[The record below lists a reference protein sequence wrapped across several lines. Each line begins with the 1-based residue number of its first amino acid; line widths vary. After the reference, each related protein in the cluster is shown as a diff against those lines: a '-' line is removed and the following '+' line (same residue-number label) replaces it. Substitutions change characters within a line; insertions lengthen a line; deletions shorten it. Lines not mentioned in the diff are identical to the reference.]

1 MIFVQRTTSW
11 FRKIYDVLGNIAYGK
26 SYSASKFFFQNSH
39 TIRETTLNTTPLRH
53 ESIHMILKLMSSSYW
68 N

>member
-26 SYSASKFFFQNSH
+26 SYSASKNSIFSQNSH
-39 TIRETTLNTTPLRH
+39 TIL
-53 ESIHMILKLMSSSYW
+53 IV
-68 N
+68 